1 MFVCYIILIRFEDA
15 IDGFKMIFD
24 GDSSWLL
31 GWMMGYTLICAVSNY
46 SGAST
51 GHKVPSVL
59 NRFLLLA
66 VAVTKELS
74 ATTKAVLDQV

>member
-1 MFVCYIILIRFEDA
+1 MESWGRLLWVLMGGGWYHVIMFVCSYNILSRFEDA

-46 SGAST
+46 SGLMVT
-51 GHKVPSVL
+51 TQ
-59 NRFLLLA
+59 LLMF
-66 VAVTKELS
+66 
-74 ATTKAVLDQV
+74 

>member
-1 MFVCYIILIRFEDA
+1 MESLEKSLWVLMGGGWYHVIMFVCSYNILIRFEDA

-46 SGAST
+46 SGPVVT
-51 GHKVPSVL
+51 TQ
-59 NRFLLLA
+59 LLMF
-66 VAVTKELS
+66 
-74 ATTKAVLDQV
+74 

>member
-1 MFVCYIILIRFEDA
+1 MFVCSYNILTRFEDA

-46 SGAST
+46 SG
-51 GHKVPSVL
+51 PMD
-59 NRFLLLA
+59 
-66 VAVTKELS
+66 
-74 ATTKAVLDQV
+74 TTT

>member
-1 MFVCYIILIRFEDA
+1 MGGGWYHVIMFVCYIISSRFEDA

-46 SGAST
+46 SGPLVTIS
-51 GHKVPSVL
+51 
-59 NRFLLLA
+59 LLL
-66 VAVTKELS
+66 VF
-74 ATTKAVLDQV
+74 